1 MSKIETLKKYI
12 TENETLDN
20 DFWDLGGNK
29 SLQFFMTDFSSDDW
43 NDLKNQ
49 AKNWTSNQLCILADA
64 LIQDNPKFEFD
75 VNEFYG
81 ELFTIVDDSE
91 ADYLIQQIKV
101 IDDEKAKPLELLV
114 SIKNRIE
121 KLKKYTEKIHNV
133 HDYADYFFFIDKLIK
148 ASC

>member
-1 MSKIETLKKYI
+1 MSKIETLKRYI

-43 NDLKNQ
+43 DDLKNQ
-49 AKNWTSNQLCILADA
+49 AKNWTSNQLSILADA
-64 LIQDNPKFEFD
+64 LIQDNPKFEFE
-75 VNEFYG
+75 VNAFYG

-91 ADYLIQQIKV
+91 ADYLIQHIKV
-101 IDDEKAKPLELLV
+101 IDDGKAKPLELLV

-121 KLKKYTEKIHNV
+121 KLKKYTEKIHNF
-133 HDYADYFFFIDKLIK
+133 HNYTDYFLFIDKLIK
-148 ASC
+148 ARC